1 MLIYQRVSHEK
12 KRIGALK
19 LEFIGDC
26 TNWLIIQT
34 YENHW
39 LIRGDEEVAG
49 AMGIT
54 IIYEP

>member
-1 MLIYQRVSHEK
+1 MK
-12 KRIGALK
+12 KKWCYYK
-19 LEFIGDC
+19 LEFIGDF
-26 TNWLIIQT
+26 TSWLIIQT

-39 LIRGDEEVAG
+39 LIRGDEAGGG